1 MINITVMTLDDI
13 ECLINLWIHNQIL
26 NKEDDRTIKD
36 STSLLQSKP
45 GTAAALAVKLHI

>member
-13 ECLINLWIHNQIL
+13 ECLINLIHNQIL